1 MKFTRL
7 TFMLGLFFVS
17 TLCME
22 TSAQI
27 ASLNQQFFV
36 LRLKP
41 HEDLKKSIQQ
51 FATAHRIKA
60 GAIVTCVGSV
70 EQYHLRFANQAIGS
84 RATGHFEILSLS
96 GTFSDASMHLH
107 LALADSTGKS
117 VGGHLLD
124 ETLVYTTAE
133 IVLVEMR
140 DLEFQ
145 READSTYG
153 YPELVIR
160 KKEIKKP

>member
-1 MKFTRL
+1 MKIA
-7 TFMLGLFFVS
+7 TFVLGLFFVS
-17 TLCME
+17 TLHME
-22 TSAQI
+22 TFAQI
-27 ASLNQQFFV
+27 ASVNQQFFV

-41 HEDLKKSIQQ
+41 HDDLKKSIQQ
-51 FATAHRIKA
+51 FAKSHNMKA

-70 EQYHLRFANQAIGS
+70 EQYHLRFANQAVGS
-84 RATGHFEILSLS
+84 KVNAHFEILSLT
-96 GTFSDASMHLH
+96 GTFSDSSMHLH
-107 LALADSTGKS
+107 LAVADSTGKS

-133 IVLVEMR
+133 LVLVEMR

-145 READSTYG
+145 REVDSTYG